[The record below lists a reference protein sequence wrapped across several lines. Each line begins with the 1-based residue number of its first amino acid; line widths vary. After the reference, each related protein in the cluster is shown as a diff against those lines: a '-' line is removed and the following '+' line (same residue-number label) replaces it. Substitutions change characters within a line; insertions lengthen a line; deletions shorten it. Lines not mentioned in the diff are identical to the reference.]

1 MIKIKYN
8 DSDIFHKVEFSRI
21 EHIVTL
27 KGITGQNT
35 SGFTTYRLSGE
46 QLGDFSEFTTVYRV
60 GSNYV
65 EYSNDGSV
73 YIEPIKPTEEELA
86 KIKLQEQIANLK
98 HELAETDY
106 QAIKYAEGWFTD
118 EEYEPIKA
126 ERENL
131 RVHIR
136 ELEAQL

>member
-60 GSNYV
+60 GSNYF